1 MYVCTI
7 RMYVCMYVCM
17 YVYASIKAV
26 YAYMYVWPFYAQDL
40 RLCMYVCMYVCEIP
54 DVCLYSEQS
63 ACPMY
68 EVFQLC
74 TTPITTWQGVFS
86 WQPQTPEAKNPNLA
100 LLVLWLS
107 TDPKH
112 WCLPSLCRRMSIK
125 DQVEFSS
132 CVAFPTGIDKCCCVC
147 MNECMYT

>member
-1 MYVCTI
+1 MY
-7 RMYVCMYVCM
+7 
-17 YVYASIKAV
+17 A
-26 YAYMYVWPFYAQDL
+26 FL
-40 RLCMYVCMYVCEIP
+40 YVCEIP
-54 DVCLYSEQS
+54 NVCLYSEQS

-86 WQPQTPEAKNPNLA
+86 WQPQIPEAWNPNLA
-100 LLVLWLS
+100 LLVMWLS

-112 WCLPSLCRRMSIK
+112 WCLPSLCRRMSMK

-132 CVAFPTGIDKCCCVC
+132 CLTFSTGNDRCYVC
-147 MNECMYT
+147 MYVCIMKYLLMMFSDCFLYTSVNIVFISIHTSIHIHTYTKT